1 MAEGE
6 LEVDKNI
13 NIYIV
18 SSKIKYYK
26 RKEMCNNKKK
36 INKKGNVN
44 KNK

>member
-1 MAEGE
+1 M
-6 LEVDKNI
+6 
-13 NIYIV
+13 YIV

-36 INKKGNVN
+36 IIKKGNVN

>member
-26 RKEMCNNKKK
+26 RKEMCNNKKR
-36 INKKGNVN
+36 
-44 KNK
+44 